1 MKYLFILGRNPKLS
15 VAEVFAY
22 LKRNRILV
30 NEHYLIKNALL
41 VDVNETIEAGAVEDL
56 GGVIS
61 IGVVLS
67 SGSVKEIIS
76 EIDKKEI
83 YFGESNKLNYVI
95 WEFCEEAE
103 DIRDYLKQR
112 FKQEKL
118 KATEKKLSGN
128 IQSQEGETFEGVNS
142 KNIQEQY
149 FVFEV
154 PAKET
159 YFGKIVQSCNYSEI
173 EKRDMQK
180 PVRRQELAISPRLA
194 KIMINLSEIP
204 ELGILV
210 DCFCG
215 IGVILE
221 EALLQN
227 LKVIGVDRNKEAIK
241 GAKENLNWFKF
252 PENNYKLIN
261 EDSRRVQLRDY
272 PDVLV
277 SEPDLGLT
285 LKKIPTKEN
294 AKIQLDKFEDL
305 IVSVLNNLKNRI
317 KGKIVLSS
325 PLIQTFSKRV
335 GCDIDRILD
344 KTGLR
349 LAKGFPI
356 DEYRESQIVG
366 RRIIVLQK

>member
-15 VAEVFAY
+15 IAEVFAY
-22 LKRNRILV
+22 LKRNRIQV
-30 NEHYLIKNALL
+30 KEHYLIRNALL
-41 VDVNETIEAGAVEDL
+41 VDVSETIEAGAVEDL

-67 SGSVKEIIS
+67 SGNVKEIIK
-76 EIDKKEI
+76 EMDKKEI

-95 WEFCEEAE
+95 WEFSDAVD
-103 DIRDYLKQR
+103 DIRSYLKQR

-118 KATEKKLSGN
+118 KATEKKLTGVLE
-128 IQSQEGETFEGVNS
+128 SQEGENFESLHS
-142 KNIQEQY
+142 KLINEQY
-149 FVFEV
+149 FVFEI
-154 PAKET
+154 PSKDI
-159 YFGKIVQSCNYSEI
+159 YLGKIIQNCNYSEI

-180 PVRRQELAISPRLA
+180 PVRREELAISPRLA

-204 ELGILV
+204 EQGILV

-227 LKVIGVDRNKEAIK
+227 LKVIGVDNNKDAIK
-241 GAKENLNWFKF
+241 GARENLNWFKF
-252 PENNYKLIN
+252 TENNYKLIN
-261 EDSRRVQLRDY
+261 DDSIKVQLRDY
-272 PDVLV
+272 ADVLV

-285 LKKIPTKEN
+285 LKKIPTKEQV
-294 AKIQLDKFEDL
+294 KFQLKKFEDL
-305 IVSVLNNLKNRI
+305 MILVLNNLKNRI
-317 KGKIVLSS
+317 KGKIVFSS

-335 GCDIDRILD
+335 GCEIDRILD

-349 LAKGFPI
+349 LVKGFPI

-366 RRIIVLQK
+366 RRIFVLER